1 MVNALPDHAHAR
13 GKHAATSERID
24 TESHA
29 TYQNQS
35 PRGSTKSSCRPMG
48 CFSSKPTVDPHAV
61 PTREVIAREQASPST
76 SQNVETIRPLPQGTR
91 SGSETPQ
98 AGRVTPHG
106 RPTRDGKRERV
117 QSDPKRLQSKM
128 DDENGSSLLPQVSRT
143 KSYDPLT

>member
-61 PTREVIAREQASPST
+61 PTREVTAREQASPLT
-76 SQNVETIRPLPQGTR
+76 SQNVETTRPSLQGTR
-91 SGSETPQ
+91 SRSETPQ
-98 AGRVTPHG
+98 AGRVTPQE
-106 RPTRDGKRERV
+106 RPNRDSRRERV
-117 QSDPKRLQSKM
+117 QSAPKRVQSKM
-128 DDENGSSLLPQVSRT
+128 DDENVPPLPPKRHRT
-143 KSYDPLT
+143 KSHAPS